1 MLKEV
6 LSKRKKEEKHRE
18 KTSRIANDRNLRSA
32 FKEEER
38 GKTPSSKTSRLAND
52 KNLCDDKS
60 ANSSRKQSRTGTQAA
75 RRHSSSDIGWDNL
88 CDDKSAN
95 SLSHIRDKI
104 KTNKAAF
111 QSQSKTKTALI
122 LVTTS
127 QRILCNP
134 NPTTSKLS
142 QRQVGEQAWLSR
154 SNRGRPCLFTL
165 STIVCG

>member
-1 MLKEV
+1 MRFQEDVTFILEEV
-6 LSKRKKEEKHRE
+6 KFGKV
-18 KTSRIANDRNLRSA
+18 RN
-32 FKEEER
+32 FKAS
-38 GKTPSSKTSRLAND
+38 SSKINRLAND

-75 RRHSSSDIGWDNL
+75 RRHSSSDIGGDNL

-104 KTNKAAF
+104 KNNRAAF
-111 QSQSKTKTALI
+111 QSQSKAKTALI

-127 QRILCNP
+127 QRILCSP

-142 QRQVGEQAWLSR
+142 QRQVGELPWSSR
-154 SNRGRPCLFTL
+154 SNRGRPSLFTL
-165 STIVCG
+165 TTIVCG